1 MGGKRTKSG
10 YGRDWPGGE
19 MIAIQHAMKDRL
31 WTAVYAALAA
41 FAVSAIFGRLPGVFY
56 AYLLFDLGFS
66 MLFIPSLIIGRQ
78 VEQVAFFALTAVW
91 LGMGWLLACPL
102 TRLLFT

>member
-1 MGGKRTKSG
+1 MVET
-10 YGRDWPGGE
+10 GRGGE